1 MCSLSST
8 GFAFPLACIVTWV
21 PTASAVQQ
29 CLDPVVT
36 SPARELTLSSVR
48 PGITWEAVPGV
59 SDYRLRLTSRQPEGR
74 TFATIDT
81 AVSGTRFVPPQAFT
95 DGFAVVRVSVTS
107 QCPAGAVPTYP
118 PAAEHRFYID
128 ARPTCQVGGLA
139 VDAQAGHIAWTPTA
153 GATRYEVF
161 AFDAVDGRLLFKL
174 DTREPHVIPASTA
187 DPAVVAVRAQ
197 CGEVLGQPS
206 YTAY

>member
-1 MCSLSST
+1 MCSQSLT
-8 GFAFPLACIVTWV
+8 VFAFPLACNVTWV
-21 PTASAVQQ
+21 PTASASKQ
-29 CLDPVVT
+29 CLEPVVT
-36 SPARELTLSSVR
+36 SPARESTHSSVR

-81 AVSGTRFVPPQAFT
+81 PVSGTRFVAPQALT

-107 QCPAGAVPTYP
+107 QCPAGAVSTHP

-128 ARPTCQVGGLA
+128 ARPTCPVGGLA
-139 VDAQAGHIAWTPTA
+139 IDAQIGHIAWTPTA

-161 AFDAVDGRLLFKL
+161 AYGAVDGRLLFKL
-174 DTREPHVIPASTA
+174 DTRDPRASPASTA
-187 DPAVVAVRAQ
+187 EPAVVAVRAQ